1 MGRPDPPISN
11 HGLPHDA
18 EYADD
23 VDLND
28 EVNLKRIL
36 PVASAYGYTDTSL
49 VFAVNSLQIPGR
61 VGRLQSNTICYL
73 GL

>member
-1 MGRPDPPISN
+1 MD
-11 HGLPHDA
+11 LP
-18 EYADD
+18 
-23 VDLND
+23 
-28 EVNLKRIL
+28 
-36 PVASAYGYTDTSL
+36 SAYGYTDTSL